1 MNTLLL
7 CAYSITSFVP
17 LHCLHCLATLSR
29 YLLLIPMG
37 RVQIISFSRVRV
49 MFERLIHES
58 PLVEIFMYDDSSLL
72 QHSRKSIVS
81 TVGIMLN
88 SSKFF
93 SIKVFSLG
101 NPSSIGS
108 RSSPTFH
115 GASNLGSFFF
125 VHCSACLRLL
135 VIIPTCPLL
144 AAHRSGGW

>member
-7 CAYSITSFVP
+7 CAYSITSFFV
-17 LHCLHCLATLSR
+17 LLHCLATLSR
-29 YLLLIPMG
+29 YLLFIPRG
-37 RVQIISFSRVRV
+37 RVQTISFFRVRV
-49 MFERLIHES
+49 MFERLIHSS
-58 PLVEIFMYDDSSLL
+58 PRLEIFMYDDSSLL